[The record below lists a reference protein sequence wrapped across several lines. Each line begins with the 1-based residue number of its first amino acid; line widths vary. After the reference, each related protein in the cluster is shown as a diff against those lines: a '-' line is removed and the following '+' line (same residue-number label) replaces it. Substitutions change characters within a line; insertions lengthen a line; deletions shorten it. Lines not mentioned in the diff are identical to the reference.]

1 MHKADNFRHLTGV
14 ETKLS
19 AKRFYQYAVKSQLQ
33 STQIFFTGKHPYLLC
48 KRKIAHIGEI
58 AVLASNENFM
68 LEEILTD
75 TKSYKFGTT
84 DLDFTLCMN
93 KEYDDRGQEKSECYI
108 VESLRDG
115 DCFSKSKNVYE
126 VTHIL
131 ARNNDTK
138 KYSELLFMDKRFTV
152 ADLPD
157 EIAAMVEEELRK

>member
-33 STQIFFTGKHPYLLC
+33 STQIFFTGKHLYLLC

-93 KEYDDRGQEKSECYI
+93 KEYDDRGRKRASA
-108 VESLRDG
+108 
-115 DCFSKSKNVYE
+115 
-126 VTHIL
+126 IL
-131 ARNNDTK
+131 
-138 KYSELLFMDKRFTV
+138 
-152 ADLPD
+152 
-157 EIAAMVEEELRK
+157 